1 MVRLDILGLNLK
13 KTMYEANVSVL
24 LNTLWQITAVVVFL
38 SLRLLL
44 HKNMGSSGLNE
55 VDVLPLARQ
64 YFDPS
69 WMPGD
74 WYLNQAAGYR
84 LLFQTLIGW
93 LIVNCGFLAASII
106 GRLICYV
113 LVAVGLVFISK
124 QLRLSLPFLL
134 LAIVLFTYFNGS
146 SQQGVI
152 ASEWMVGGLEA
163 KAFAYG
169 FVLMAIAF
177 LLAKRYLFTALLLGV
192 ATSFQVLVGGWA
204 FLTVAGWFCL
214 HYLKRLGQISQAI
227 PQLLL
232 AYIIASIFAIP
243 AIWQQLFVARPINTN
258 LPAPSYIYVY
268 LRLSHHLNPFTW
280 SSKRWIEPIL
290 YLLVL
295 VVSTILLKK
304 LASQRKCP
312 EQDDYA
318 RQELGELALVSLIP
332 FILGLVAAFFDSQG
346 QLLQY
351 YPFRFGDVMLPLITC
366 LLLACVLEHFF
377 WVHQHQLKFAIC
389 TVLISLAL
397 NLQAIPFYQ
406 DLLALQQFPAQ
417 EQNVSPEWKEMSNW
431 IRLNTAKNAVIIS
444 NPVELDN
451 FSWLTERSTIAK
463 FKLFAQTKARI
474 LEQYQR
480 WDDLSGNSVLSAYL
494 KSGSVSK
501 QKTRKVLANG
511 YAHLTVAQVETLMTK
526 YKANY
531 FLTNVA
537 HHLDLEIAHRQSPY
551 ILYVKSK

>member
-1 MVRLDILGLNLK
+1 
-13 KTMYEANVSVL
+13 MYKINASPL
-24 LNTLWQITAVVVFL
+24 LNTFWQIVAVTVFL

-44 HKNMGSSGLNE
+44 YKNMGNSGLNE

-69 WMPGD
+69 WIPGD

-84 LLFQTLIGW
+84 LLFQTLVGW
-93 LIVNCGFLAASII
+93 LIVNWGFLAASII
-106 GRLICYV
+106 GRSLCYV
-113 LVAVGLVFISK
+113 LVAIGLVLIGK

-134 LAIVLFTYFNGS
+134 LAIVLFTYLNKS
-146 SQQGVI
+146 YEQGVI
-152 ASEWMVGGLEA
+152 AGEWIVGGLEA

-169 FVLMAIAF
+169 FVLVAIAF

-204 FLTVAGWFCL
+204 FMTIAGWFCL
-214 HYLKRLGQISQAI
+214 HYSKRLGQISQAI

-232 AYIIASIFAIP
+232 AYISASIFAIP
-243 AIWQQLFVARPINTN
+243 AVWQQIAAAKPININ
-258 LPAPSYIYVY
+258 NDIPSPSYIYVY

-280 SSKRWIEPIL
+280 SSEQWIKPIL

-295 VVSTILLKK
+295 LVSMILLKK
-304 LASQRKCP
+304 LADKGEYQ
-312 EQDDYA
+312 EQADYA

-332 FILGLVAAFFDSQG
+332 FFLGIVIAFFDSQG
-346 QLLQY
+346 QWLQY
-351 YPFRFGDVMLPLITC
+351 YPFRFADVILPLTGC
-366 LLLACVLEHFF
+366 LLFACILEHFLLA
-377 WVHQHQLKFAIC
+377 HQHKLKLTIC
-389 TVLISLAL
+389 TVLISWAL
-397 NLQAIPFYQ
+397 SLQIIPFYQ
-406 DLLALQQFPAQ
+406 NFLALGQFPAQ

-451 FSWLTERSTIAK
+451 FSWLTERPTIAK

-494 KSGSVSK
+494 KSGSLSK

-537 HHLDLEIAHRQSPY
+537 HHLDLETAHRQSPY